1 MIWPGIGEPLVS
13 IRLNDRDT
21 CDSSGRLWSLRV
33 ETCLLFWLCG
43 IAWDE
48 SIAIDKVSAS
58 DEKVDPVDCV
68 DKSHAGFEV
77 CQLCC
82 LFEPISIMFGIREME
97 CSTENAFSYCLLP
110 QKYR

>member
-1 MIWPGIGEPLVS
+1 M
-13 IRLNDRDT
+13 
-21 CDSSGRLWSLRV
+21 

-68 DKSHAGFEV
+68 DKSCAG
-77 CQLCC
+77 
-82 LFEPISIMFGIREME
+82 ISELGLVKAISGPLNP
-97 CSTENAFSYCLLP
+97 SA
-110 QKYR
+110 

>member
-1 MIWPGIGEPLVS
+1 MAWHWRTTVQPLVS
-13 IRLNDRDT
+13 IGLKDRDS
-21 CDSSGRLWSLRV
+21 CDSSGSVRSLKV

-68 DKSHAGFEV
+68 DKSYAGIEV
-77 CQLCC
+77 CQLCRVC
-82 LFEPISIMFGIREME
+82 LSQ
-97 CSTENAFSYCLLP
+97 SL
-110 QKYR
+110 